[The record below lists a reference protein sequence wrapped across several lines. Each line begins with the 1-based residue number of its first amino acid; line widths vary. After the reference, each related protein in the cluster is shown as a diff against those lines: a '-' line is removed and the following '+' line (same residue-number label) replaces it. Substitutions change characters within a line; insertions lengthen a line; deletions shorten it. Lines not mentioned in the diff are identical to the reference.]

1 LRSMLEGIEASI
13 PRKAIKRV
21 AILPNKPTQGGDV
34 ELTFAD
40 GTTHRLAAMGMAQAA
55 QLAPDG
61 QTFGFNLVEYYVD
74 TRGDLWIASRA
85 IVLYRNGKRVS
96 VVTPEKQAT
105 VGWAFRDGGKSIAV
119 SAQGTHGPIYLG
131 LYEVA
136 TGKRL
141 ATADGNAE
149 EPKPKWMQGESLL
162 FCCTVRT
169 TTEAYRE

>member
-1 LRSMLEGIEASI
+1 
-13 PRKAIKRV
+13 
-21 AILPNKPTQGGDV
+21 
-34 ELTFAD
+34 
-40 GTTHRLAAMGMAQAA
+40 MGMAQAA